1 MLFSCLGKY
10 FIMLYI
16 VACQIGCLRCLLF
29 GGKALTKQRKKGRPP
44 SENPMVHTAVVLP
57 RDLIEQLK
65 SEGAISGR
73 GLSTEIR
80 RRLHAS
86 FGAAQQ
92 PSTPNTDLLINL
104 IKKIDQ
110 NLSHD
115 ASWSESDLASEV
127 FKWGV
132 IDVISELTAHGGEPR
147 PGTIKLQS
155 RYGSDVKA
163 EIIGRTLARTAFAQN
178 ANEALRREF
187 GDDQKK

>member
-1 MLFSCLGKY
+1 
-10 FIMLYI
+10 
-16 VACQIGCLRCLLF
+16 
-29 GGKALTKQRKKGRPP
+29 
-44 SENPMVHTAVVLP
+44 MVHTAVVLP
-57 RDLIEQLK
+57 RDLIARLK
-65 SEGAISGR
+65 SDAEISGR

-80 RRLHAS
+80 RRLQAS

-92 PSTPNTDLLINL
+92 PSTPSTDLLINL
-104 IKKIDQ
+104 IKNIDQ

-115 ASWSESDLASEV
+115 ASWSESDFASEV

-132 IDVISELTAHGGEPR
+132 IDVISELTTHGSEPR

-178 ANEALRREF
+178 ANEVLRREF

>member
-1 MLFSCLGKY
+1 L
-10 FIMLYI
+10 I
-16 VACQIGCLRCLLF
+16 
-29 GGKALTKQRKKGRPP
+29 KQQKKGRPP

-57 RDLIEQLK
+57 RDMLERLK
-65 SEGAISGR
+65 RDVGGSGR

-80 RRLHAS
+80 RRLQAS
-86 FGAAQQ
+86 FGAEQQ
-92 PSTPNTDLLINL
+92 PSKPETDLLINL

-110 NLSHD
+110 NLSLD
-115 ASWSESDLASEV
+115 ASWSESALASEV

-132 IDVISELTAHGGEPR
+132 IDVISELTTQGSEPR

-178 ANEALRREF
+178 ANEVLRREF
-187 GDDQKK
+187 GGDQKK